1 MNFLETVR
9 IGLAGIT
16 ANKLRS
22 GLTMLGILIGV
33 AAVIVLVAVGNGSS
47 KAVTDRIASLGSNTL
62 TVRSGSFGFGGGG
75 DTTARTQY
83 KDLSLS
89 DAEALLDDVLSPDVA
104 SVAPVATSSV
114 SCTYEGTSYD
124 SSVTGSW
131 PSYFGA
137 SNAVV
142 SEGSYF
148 DDADVT
154 GSRRVAV
161 IGQTVVDELF
171 GTVDPIG
178 KTMDCNGTPLEVIG
192 VLESKGSSGF
202 QDADDVIIAP
212 LSTVQDQFTGYG
224 SLSSILVQVNNADDM
239 DAAQQEVY
247 AILDQ
252 RHEITDT
259 SARDYQVQNQAS
271 LISTVQDTTQ
281 VFTVLLGAVAGISL
295 LVGGIGIT
303 NIMLVTVTERTREI
317 GIRKAIGAR
326 KSAILGQFLVEA
338 TVLSVLG
345 GAIGVGVAL
354 VVSRFQIAGVTPVIM
369 PASVV
374 AAFAVSVALGLFFGS
389 YPANRAASLRPIEAL
404 RHE

>member
-1 MNFLETVR
+1 MNLLETIR

-47 KAVTDRIASLGSNTL
+47 KAVTDQIESLGSNTL
-62 TVRSGSFGFGGGG
+62 TVRSGSFGFGGGS
-75 DTTARTQY
+75 TEARTQY
-83 KDLSLS
+83 KDLSLA
-89 DAEALLDDVLSPDVA
+89 DAEALIDDVLAPDVA
-104 SVAPVATSSV
+104 AVAPVAQASV
-114 SCTYEGTSYD
+114 TCTYSGTSYD
-124 SSVTGSW
+124 SSVTGTW

-137 SNAVV
+137 SNATVA
-142 SEGSYF
+142 EGSYIT
-148 DDADVT
+148 DDDVN

-178 KTMDCNGTPLEVIG
+178 KTMDCNGTPLEIIG
-192 VLESKGSSGF
+192 VLAEKGSSGF
-202 QDADDVIIAP
+202 QDSDDVIIAP
-212 LSTVQDQFTGYG
+212 LSTVQDQFTGYA
-224 SLSSILVQVNNADDM
+224 SVNSILVQAADADSM

-247 AILDQ
+247 SVLDQ

-271 LISTVQDTTQ
+271 LIETVQDTNA
-281 VFTVLLGAVAGISL
+281 VFTVLLGAVAAISL

-345 GAIGVGVAL
+345 GALGVVIALGVGQ
-354 VVSRFQIAGVTPVIM
+354 FQIAGVTPVIL

-374 AAFAVSVALGLFFGS
+374 GAFAVSVALGLFFGS